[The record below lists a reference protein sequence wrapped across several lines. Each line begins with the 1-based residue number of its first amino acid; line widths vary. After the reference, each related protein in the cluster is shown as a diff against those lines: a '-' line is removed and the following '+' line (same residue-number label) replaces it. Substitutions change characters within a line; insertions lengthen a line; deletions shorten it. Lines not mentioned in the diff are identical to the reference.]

1 MLVAPKSK
9 LFNASLEFHPM
20 LFSTEKI
27 HFQKLAGSN
36 YKNYW
41 RHADQVNGKLTT
53 VSYLLNLT
61 PLGLPHIK
69 SLALKDGQIHV

>member
-9 LFNASLEFHPM
+9 LFNASLEFHPRM

-36 YKNYW
+36 YKIIE
-41 RHADQVNGKLTT
+41 DT
-53 VSYLLNLT
+53 
-61 PLGLPHIK
+61 
-69 SLALKDGQIHV
+69 LAKWTES